1 MPIPAA
7 NQDSWEILP
16 LPANRIS
23 LGFVATYDDSE
34 AERIRQG
41 FIPQQTEDKW
51 FVYCKEDWLYFHR
64 SWTGACIFGVQLNSQ
79 GVRVI
84 DSWITADPQQP
95 VGKDLDYNRKLLG
108 CLIDTLLLGKT
119 CEFPA
124 PSDLPGE
131 LAGIYQHHIIGVKPA
146 NIPAPNIDS
155 EKTVDSEKTAP
166 SMDGNKF
173 GLANK
178 FLAFGYFTYAAA
190 IILFIIAWLASIAT
204 RLSQMYAELPSAS
217 LVPMVALLVTAILF
231 TTLNIAIG
239 RRLLANNRTRFT
251 WILVLASLLEIP
263 IGTGLAF
270 LTLFW
275 LWSLRDTK

>member
-7 NQDSWEILP
+7 NQDSWDILP
-16 LPANRIS
+16 LPANRIP
-23 LGFVATYDDSE
+23 LGFVTTYDGSE

-41 FIPQQTEDKW
+41 FIPQQVEDKW
-51 FVYCKEDWLYFHR
+51 FAYCKDDWLYFHR
-64 SWTGACIFGVQLNSQ
+64 SWTGAGIFGVRFDSH

-95 VGKDLDYNRKLLG
+95 VGDDLDYNRKLLG

-119 CEFPA
+119 CKFPI
-124 PSDLPGE
+124 PPDLPDE
-131 LAGIYQHHIIGVKPA
+131 LAGIYQHQIIGITPA
-146 NIPAPNIDS
+146 TIPPPNIDS
-155 EKTVDSEKTAP
+155 EKTAP
-166 SMDGNKF
+166 SIDGKKF

-178 FLAFGYFTYAAA
+178 VLAFGYFTYAAA
-190 IILFIIAWLASIAT
+190 IILFIIAWLVSITT
-204 RLSQMYAELPSAS
+204 RLSQMHAELPSAS

-239 RRLLANNRTRFT
+239 RRLLANDRTRFT

-270 LTLFW
+270 ITLLW

>member
-23 LGFVATYDDSE
+23 LGFVATYDDAE

-41 FIPQQTEDKW
+41 FIPQQIEDKW
-51 FVYCKEDWLYFHR
+51 FVYFKEGWLYFHR
-64 SWTGACIFGVQLNSQ
+64 SWTGACIFGVQLDSQ

-119 CEFPA
+119 CKFPA
-124 PSDLPGE
+124 PSDLPDE
-131 LAGIYQHHIIGVKPA
+131 LAGIYQHHIIGVMPA
-146 NIPAPNIDS
+146 NIPLPH
-155 EKTVDSEKTAP
+155 VDSGKTAP
-166 SMDGNKF
+166 SIDSYKF
-173 GLANK
+173 GLAKK

-190 IILFIIAWLASIAT
+190 IFLFIIVWLASIVT
-204 RLSQMYAELPSAS
+204 HLSRMHAGLPSAS
-217 LVPMVALLVTAILF
+217 LVPMEALLVTAVLF

-251 WILVLASLLEIP
+251 WILVLVSLLEIP

-270 LTLFW
+270 LTLLW
-275 LWSLRDTK
+275 LWSLRENK